1 MIQKLDIQSDAVAKL
16 RMDAIRS
23 EIQGYSPDLFIE
35 FCMQYNL
42 QKFEDNIHMLRHM
55 PWIVNL

>member
-35 FCMQYNL
+35 FWV
-42 QKFEDNIHMLRHM
+42 ML
-55 PWIVNL
+55 PTY